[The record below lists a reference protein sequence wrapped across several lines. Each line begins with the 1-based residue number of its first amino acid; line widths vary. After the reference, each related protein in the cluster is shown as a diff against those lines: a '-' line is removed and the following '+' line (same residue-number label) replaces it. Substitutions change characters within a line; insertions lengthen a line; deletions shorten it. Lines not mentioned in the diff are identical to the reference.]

1 MIIRREIMAALI
13 VGCLWRPGFA
23 SEPVAAEIEVL
34 IQAVASSGCEFERN
48 GNRYDAAAAADHL
61 RLKYRRGKRYAAS
74 TEKFIDRLASKS
86 FFTGRQYL
94 MLCPGENEQ
103 TANAWL
109 HVALNAQ
116 RHAD

>member
-1 MIIRREIMAALI
+1 MIVRREIMAALI

-23 SEPVAAEIEVL
+23 AETVAVEIEVL

-48 GNRYDAAAAADHL
+48 RKRHDAATAADHL
-61 RLKYRRGKRYAAS
+61 RLKYRRGKRYATSA
-74 TEKFIDRLASKS
+74 EKFIDRLASKS
-86 FFTGRQYL
+86 SFTGRQYL
-94 MLCPGENEQ
+94 MLCPGEDEQ

-109 HVALNAQ
+109 HAALNAH